1 LNLACAD
8 LIADYDE
15 ESQKAFVEMCSIE
28 GYQINK
34 ATVQHIIRRCP
45 PPTAERQALYA
56 VWREARDAALKRLTA
71 PPKNISFKRK
81 LFEPYL
87 DKLGNDRELE
97 KLFLEF
103 LRERQ
108 RKGS

>member
-1 LNLACAD
+1 
-8 LIADYDE
+8 
-15 ESQKAFVEMCSIE
+15 MCSIE

-45 PPTAERQALYA
+45 PPTADRQALYA
-56 VWREARDAALKRLTA
+56 AWREARDAALKRLAA

-103 LRERQ
+103 LRERTGL
-108 RKGS
+108 RKDS